1 MSEFAG
7 LSYEELVAE
16 IEREKGVLTDLDAR
30 LAEVQNAEAQ
40 ANERVVRER
49 DPRLWERRR
58 QRAEAISALAL
69 DVAERE
75 ARISRLATRIGEL
88 EAYAVR
94 PDISAVER
102 YITRRTIS
110 ILRRTVGAL
119 RGWQTRKER
128 TIRSLRGWQTREL
141 ALEPRLR
148 ELYDTLSY
156 WTRETSLLTARIE
169 TEKARLTRKKE
180 ELKKLVK
187 YQHKIIVCNIDTTR
201 AGVRIVISITLWF
214 DVRIDVQERFE
225 REAIGKIHRWLD
237 QSFYGNISGVP
248 EHAKLSEEE
257 KRPAPSVVKELTEKD
272 ELVTDIHYK
281 WFWSRTRR
289 GVEENTEE
297 REGDITWEEDIPLT
311 SGAGARRGKK
321 RGEV

>member
-7 LSYEELVAE
+7 LSYEELQTE
-16 IEREKGVLTDLDAR
+16 IRREEGVLTDLDAR
-30 LAEVQNAEAQ
+30 LTEVQKAEAQ
-40 ANERVVRER
+40 ARQRIVRER

-58 QRAEAISALAL
+58 QRAETISALAL
-69 DVAERE
+69 DIAERARKIRDLEEAIRRNE
-75 ARISRLATRIGEL
+75 ARYPR
-88 EAYAVR
+88 V
-94 PDISAVER
+94 SAIER
-102 YITRRTIS
+102 FLIRRVNAFLRRTIGS
-110 ILRRTVGAL
+110 Y

-128 TIRSLRGWQTREL
+128 TVRSLRGWQTREL

-148 ELYDTLSY
+148 ELYDALSY
-156 WTRETSLLTARIE
+156 WTREISLLTARIT
-169 TEKARLTRKKE
+169 TEKVRLERKKE

-237 QSFYGNISGVP
+237 HSFYGNISGVP

-257 KRPAPSVVKELTEKD
+257 KRPAPSVVKELMEKD

-289 GVEENTEE
+289 GVEENSGE